1 MRNPR
6 PKFWCNYSETGYNYG
21 MNEAT
26 YKLRRDRLLAMMD
39 EGAAV
44 IGAAAPKVRT
54 NDTEYPYRQDSDFH
68 YLTGFEEDNAVLVL
82 VKRATETKSV
92 LFVQPKDEAM
102 ELWTGKRS
110 GVEAAAAHFDV
121 DAVEAVTDFE
131 VRLPE
136 LLQNLP
142 RLYGD
147 IFGDGRWFALAKTAA
162 EKLRHKRET
171 KRPVTQLLDVP
182 HLVRRMRLLKSEEE
196 IALIR
201 KGLEITVEAHHH
213 AMRIC
218 RPGMMEYELQA
229 EYEYMFTKN
238 GAYSDAYTT
247 IVAGGDHANTLHYI
261 KNDAPLNGGELVLID
276 AGCEYRHYAT
286 DITRT
291 FPVGGQFTQA
301 QREVY
306 EAVLEVQLAVI
317 AQIGPGILKSELQQ
331 NAERLLCGQM
341 VKLGILDGEVDA
353 LMEAKKHKKYFP
365 HGIGHWMGIDVHDP
379 APYYDDA
386 GEEFPLEAG
395 MVLTVEPGL
404 YLPADDGEVPEKYRG
419 IGIRIEDD
427 ILVTEEGRENLSR
440 AVAKTVAEIEAAC
453 NAF

>member
-1 MRNPR
+1 
-6 PKFWCNYSETGYNYG
+6 

-26 YKLRRDRLLAMMD
+26 YKSRRDRLVAMME

-82 VKRATETKSV
+82 VKRAAETKSV

-102 ELWTGKRS
+102 ELWTGKRT
-110 GVEAAAAHFDV
+110 GVEAARERFDV

-131 VRLPE
+131 ARLPE

-147 IFGDGRWFALAKTAA
+147 IFGDGRWFAEAKAAA
-162 EKLRHKRET
+162 EKLRHRRET
-171 KRPVTQLLDVP
+171 KRPVTQLLDAV
-182 HLVRRMRLLKSEEE
+182 HLVRRMRLVKSEEE

-201 KGLEITVEAHHH
+201 KGLEITIAAHHH
-213 AMRIC
+213 AMRVC
-218 RPGMMEYELQA
+218 RPGMMEYGLQA

-261 KNDAPLNGGELVLID
+261 KNDAPLNDGELVLID

-291 FPVGGQFTQA
+291 FPVGGRFTPA

-306 EAVLEVQLAVI
+306 EAVLEMQLAVI
-317 AQIGPGILKSELQQ
+317 AQIGPGILKSELQK
-331 NAERLLCGQM
+331 NAEWLLCAQM
-341 VKLGILDGEVDA
+341 VKLGILSGDVDA
-353 LMEAKKHKKYFP
+353 LIEAKAHKKYFP
-365 HGIGHWMGIDVHDP
+365 HGIGHWLGIDVHDP

-386 GEEFPLEAG
+386 GEEIPLEAG

-404 YLPADDGEVPEKYRG
+404 YLPEGDADVPEKYRG

-427 ILVTEEGRENLSR
+427 ILVTEDGCENLSAA
-440 AVAKTVAEIEAAC
+440 AVKSVAAIEEMC
-453 NAF
+453 GR